1 MNGRGPFPSGTVDWS
16 GENPGMYL
24 RETATGPFV
33 SLVSFFRVFLSP
45 HGRGEGVVLL
55 EAPEASKSAP
65 TAMNVCVSNN
75 EPLLRWLIENFVSN
89 FGSFKGK
96 PALQGLEYRKLTQVR
111 TRSDLPRAYV
121 EEVTGDGVDIRLA
134 WEDLSAPF
142 MVDLPAGKSA
152 TGMHEMF
159 SLFVDSR
166 KATATLNGRTLKG
179 RSFPRDFAGRQ
190 STTAFLAFSETWV
203 KV

>member
-1 MNGRGPFPSGTVDWS
+1 MNGRGPFPAGTVDWS

-24 RETATGPFV
+24 RESETGPFV
-33 SLVSFFRVFLSP
+33 GLVTFFRVFLSP

-55 EAPEASKSAP
+55 EAPEAAKSAP
-65 TAMNVCVSNN
+65 AALNLCVSNN
-75 EPLLRWLIENFVSN
+75 EPMMRWLIEHFVSN

-96 PALQGLEYRKLTQVR
+96 LALQGLEFRKLNQVR
-111 TRSDLPRAYV
+111 TRSDLPRGYV
-121 EEVTGDGVDIRLA
+121 EEVSGEGAEIRLA

-142 MVDLPAGKSA
+142 MVDLPPGKSA
-152 TGMHEMF
+152 TGKHEMF

-166 KATATLNGRTLKG
+166 KASATINGRALKG
-179 RSFPRDFAGRQ
+179 RSQPRDFAGRQ
-190 STTAFLAFSETWV
+190 SSTAFLAFSETWV

>member
-1 MNGRGPFPSGTVDWS
+1 
-16 GENPGMYL
+16 MYL
-24 RETATGPFV
+24 RESESGPFV

-55 EAPEASKSAP
+55 EAPEAAKSGP
-65 TAMNVCVSNN
+65 QAMNLCLSNN
-75 EPLLRWLIENFVSN
+75 EPMMRWLIEHFVSN

-96 PALQGLEYRKLTQVR
+96 PALKALEFRKLNQVR
-111 TRSDLPRAYV
+111 TRFDLPRAYV
-121 EEVTGDGVDIRLA
+121 EELSGDGAEIRLA

-142 MVDLPAGKSA
+142 MVDMPADKSA
-152 TGMHEMF
+152 TGKHEMF
-159 SLFVDSR
+159 SLFVDCR
-166 KATATLNGRTLKG
+166 HATATLNGRTLKG